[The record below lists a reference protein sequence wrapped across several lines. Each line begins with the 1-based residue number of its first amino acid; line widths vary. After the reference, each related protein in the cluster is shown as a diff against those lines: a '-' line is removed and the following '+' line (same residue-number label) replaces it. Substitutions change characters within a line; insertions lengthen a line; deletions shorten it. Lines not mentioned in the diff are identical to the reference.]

1 VETSCTKRI
10 LGWLN
15 VANSDWAK
23 RVEVSPNNKEGFD
36 GVTRVTVPA
45 PQHKYEKPPFPFVSE
60 EMVYSGK
67 SIEFTSGARR
77 EDKSDAPRPDLVSP
91 FALMRLGKWMGLGAK
106 KHGDRNWEK
115 GLPFS
120 SMLQAIWRHLLKW
133 MMRWED
139 EDHLAAVLFN
149 VQALMHFE
157 DTKRM
162 ELDDLPRYGAR
173 DKEEASAK

>member
-1 VETSCTKRI
+1 M
-10 LGWLN
+10 
-15 VANSDWAK
+15 ANSDWA
-23 RVEVSPNNKEGFD
+23 RVMGNIILADASI
-36 GVTRVTVPA
+36 PA
-45 PQHKYEKPPFPFVSE
+45 PPTSDE
-60 EMVYSGK
+60 ENMRATSLKGLGMNFSGK
-67 SIEFTSGARR
+67 AVEFTSGARR

-133 MMRWED
+133 MMSWED

-162 ELDDLPRYGAR
+162 ELDDLPKYGAR
-173 DKEEASAK
+173 DKEETSAK